1 MRSPLAGRAPRRIVA
16 SVPDVT
22 RDRERR
28 PCHSSIFCSLPL
40 PSLLAA
46 TVFFSLLLGWVIFVL
61 VRLGARVSGLDSA
74 KSLPIHD
81 LVMVTSLMFALML
94 SFAAAGIWNDWVQ
107 ARGAVQREALALEN
121 VLALSDG
128 LSPERA
134 AKVRAGVI
142 AYARAAAEQEWPAM
156 AEQVDMDDPL
166 YDVSDRAL
174 VGVIT
179 ELSREVATPGASA
192 VSMMLLP
199 QVFEARAARL
209 ARLTLASAG
218 LSGVQW
224 FVLVTLMAGMLVAV
238 ALVYNDHAGTQAVAM
253 NLCALA
259 CAAAFFVILAHDRPF
274 VGVISVSPRPLLQ
287 LMAKADAGVPRVIG
301 LQPDG
306 R

>member
-1 MRSPLAGRAPRRIVA
+1 MAVL
-16 SVPDVT
+16 D
-22 RDRERR
+22 
-28 PCHSSIFCSLPL
+28 FLQNLPL

-46 TVFFSLLLGWVIFVL
+46 TVFLALLLCWMILVL
-61 VRLGARVSGLDSA
+61 VRLGARMVGSESA
-74 KSLPIHD
+74 KSLPIQD
-81 LVMVTSLMFALML
+81 MVMVTSLMFALML

-121 VLALSDG
+121 VLALADG

-142 AYARAAAEQEWPAM
+142 VYARGAAEHEWPAM

-166 YDVSDRAL
+166 YAVSDRAL
-174 VGVIT
+174 VGVIA
-179 ELSREVATPGASA
+179 ELSREAATPGASA

-224 FVLVTLMAGMLVAV
+224 FVLVA
-238 ALVYNDHAGTQAVAM
+238 
-253 NLCALA
+253 
-259 CAAAFFVILAHDRPF
+259 
-274 VGVISVSPRPLLQ
+274 S
-287 LMAKADAGVPRVIG
+287 
-301 LQPDG
+301 
-306 R
+306 

>member
-1 MRSPLAGRAPRRIVA
+1 MPIL
-16 SVPDVT
+16 D
-22 RDRERR
+22 
-28 PCHSSIFCSLPL
+28 FLQNLPL
-40 PSLLAA
+40 PSLFAA
-46 TVFFSLLLGWVIFVL
+46 TVFLALLLCWIILVL
-61 VRLGARVSGLDSA
+61 VRLGVRMAGSESA
-74 KSLPIHD
+74 KSLPIQD
-81 LVMVTSLMFALML
+81 MVMVTSLMFALML

-121 VLALSDG
+121 VLALADG

-142 AYARAAAEQEWPAM
+142 AYAKGAAEQEWPAM

-166 YDVSDRAL
+166 FDVSDRAL
-174 VGVIT
+174 VGVIV
-179 ELSREVATPGASA
+179 ELSREAAAPGASA

-199 QVFEARAARL
+199 QLFDARSARL
-209 ARLTLASAG
+209 ARLTLASSG

-224 FVLVTLMAGMLVAV
+224 FVLVVLMASMLVAV
-238 ALVYNDHAGTQAVAM
+238 ALVYNDRAGSQVVAM
-253 NLCALA
+253 HLCTLA

-287 LMAKADAGVPRVIG
+287 LVAKADAGVPRVIG
-301 LQPDG
+301 LHPDA

>member
-1 MRSPLAGRAPRRIVA
+1 VFLA
-16 SVPDVT
+16 
-22 RDRERR
+22 
-28 PCHSSIFCSLPL
+28 
-40 PSLLAA
+40 
-46 TVFFSLLLGWVIFVL
+46 LLLCWVILAL
-61 VRLGARVSGLDSA
+61 VWLGVRMAGSESA
-74 KSLPIHD
+74 KSLPIQD
-81 LVMVTSLMFALML
+81 MVMVTSLMFALML

-121 VLALSDG
+121 VLALVDG

-134 AKVRAGVI
+134 AKVRAGVL

-166 YDVSDRAL
+166 FDVSDRAL

-179 ELSREVATPGASA
+179 ELSREAATPGVSA

-199 QVFEARAARL
+199 QVFDARSARL
-209 ARLTLASAG
+209 ARLTLASSG

-224 FVLVTLMAGMLVAV
+224 FVLVVLMAGMLVAV
-238 ALVYNDHAGTQAVAM
+238 ALVYNDRAGSQVVAM
-253 NLCALA
+253 HLCTLA

-287 LMAKADAGVPRVIG
+287 LVAKADAGVPRVIG
-301 LQPDG
+301 LDPDG

>member
-1 MRSPLAGRAPRRIVA
+1 MPLL
-16 SVPDVT
+16 D
-22 RDRERR
+22 
-28 PCHSSIFCSLPL
+28 FLQNLPL

-46 TVFFSLLLGWVIFVL
+46 TVFFALLLCWVIFAL

-74 KSLPIHD
+74 KSVPIHD

-94 SFAAAGIWNDWVQ
+94 SFSAAGIWNDWVQ

-121 VLALSDG
+121 VLALADG

-134 AKVRAGVI
+134 AKVKAGVI
-142 AYARAAAEQEWPAM
+142 AYARGAADQEWPAM
-156 AEQVDMDDPL
+156 AEQIDMDDPL
-166 YDVSDRAL
+166 YAASDRAL
-174 VGVIT
+174 VGVIA
-179 ELSREVATPGASA
+179 ELSREAATPGASA
-192 VSMMLLP
+192 VSVMLLP
-199 QVFEARAARL
+199 QVFEARGARL
-209 ARLTLASAG
+209 ARLNLASAG

-224 FVLVTLMAGMLVAV
+224 FLLVVLMAGMLVAV
-238 ALVYNDHAGTQAVAM
+238 ALVYNDHAGTQAIAM

-259 CAAAFFVILAHDRPF
+259 GAAAFFVILAHDRPF

-287 LMAKADAGVPRVIG
+287 LAAKADAGVPRVIV

>member
-1 MRSPLAGRAPRRIVA
+1 MAIL
-16 SVPDVT
+16 D
-22 RDRERR
+22 
-28 PCHSSIFCSLPL
+28 FLQNLPL
-40 PSLLAA
+40 PSLFAA
-46 TVFFSLLLGWVIFVL
+46 TVFLALLLCWVILAL
-61 VRLGARVSGLDSA
+61 VRLGVRMAGSGSA
-74 KSLPIHD
+74 KSLPIQD
-81 LVMVTSLMFALML
+81 MVMVTSLMFALML

-192 VSMMLLP
+192 ISMMLLP
-199 QVFEARAARL
+199 AGIRGKGCPPGAVDLGERGPVRRAMVR
-209 ARLTLASAG
+209 AG
-218 LSGVQW
+218 HPHGK
-224 FVLVTLMAGMLVAV
+224 
-238 ALVYNDHAGTQAVAM
+238 HAGG
-253 NLCALA
+253 
-259 CAAAFFVILAHDRPF
+259 R
-274 VGVISVSPRPLLQ
+274 G
-287 LMAKADAGVPRVIG
+287 IG
-301 LQPDG
+301 L
-306 R
+306 

>member
-1 MRSPLAGRAPRRIVA
+1 MPVL
-16 SVPDVT
+16 D
-22 RDRERR
+22 
-28 PCHSSIFCSLPL
+28 FLQNLPL
-40 PSLLAA
+40 PGLLAA
-46 TVFFSLLLGWVIFVL
+46 TVFLALLLCWVILGV
-61 VRLGARVSGLDSA
+61 VRLVVMVSGSGSG
-74 KSLPIHD
+74 KSLPIQD
-81 LVMVTSLMFALML
+81 MVMVTSLMFALML
-94 SFAAAGIWNDWVQ
+94 SFAAAGIWNDWAL

-121 VLALSDG
+121 VLALADG

-142 AYARAAAEQEWPAM
+142 AYAKGAAEQEWPAM

-166 YDVSDRAL
+166 FDVSDRAL
-174 VGVIT
+174 VGIVA
-179 ELSREVATPGASA
+179 ELSREAATPGASA

-224 FVLVTLMAGMLVAV
+224 FVLVTLMASMLVAV
-238 ALVYNDHAGTQAVAM
+238 ALVYNDRAGPQVVAM
-253 NLCALA
+253 HLCTLA

-287 LMAKADAGVPRVIG
+287 LVAKVDAGVPRVIG
-301 LQPDG
+301 LHPDAK
-306 R
+306 

>member
-1 MRSPLAGRAPRRIVA
+1 MQVL
-16 SVPDVT
+16 D
-22 RDRERR
+22 
-28 PCHSSIFCSLPL
+28 FLQNLPL

-46 TVFFSLLLGWVIFVL
+46 TVLLSVLLCWVIFVL
-61 VRLGARVSGLDSA
+61 VRLGFRVFGLASA

-81 LVMVTSLMFALML
+81 MVMVTSLMFALML
-94 SFAAAGIWNDWVQ
+94 SFSAAGIWNDWVQ

-121 VLALSDG
+121 VLALADG

-134 AKVRAGVI
+134 AKVRAGVL

-156 AEQVDMDDPL
+156 AEQIDMDDPL

-174 VGVIT
+174 VGVIA
-179 ELSREVATPGASA
+179 ELSREVATPVSSA
-192 VSMMLLP
+192 TAMALLP
-199 QVFEARAARL
+199 QIFEARAARL

-224 FVLVTLMAGMLVAV
+224 FVLVALMAGMLVAV
-238 ALVYNDHAGTQAVAM
+238 ALVYNDNAGTQAVAM

-259 CAAAFFVILAHDRPF
+259 CASAFFVILAHDRPF

-287 LMAKADAGVPRVIG
+287 LAAKADAGVPRVIG
-301 LQPDG
+301 LHPDG
-306 R
+306 K

>member
-1 MRSPLAGRAPRRIVA
+1 MPLL
-16 SVPDVT
+16 D
-22 RDRERR
+22 
-28 PCHSSIFCSLPL
+28 FLQNLPL

-46 TVFFSLLLGWVIFVL
+46 TVFLALLLCWVIFGL
-61 VRLGARVSGLDSA
+61 VRLTNRVSGLDST

-94 SFAAAGIWNDWVQ
+94 SFSAAGIWNDWVQ

-121 VLALSDG
+121 VLALADG

-142 AYARAAAEQEWPAM
+142 AYARGAAEHEWPAM

-166 YDVSDRAL
+166 YAASDRAL
-174 VGVIT
+174 VGVIA
-179 ELSREVATPGASA
+179 ELSREAATPGASA

-199 QVFEARAARL
+199 QVFEARGARL

-224 FVLVTLMAGMLVAV
+224 FVLVVLMAGMLVAV
-238 ALVYNDHAGTQAVAM
+238 ALVYNDQAGTQAIAM

-259 CAAAFFVILAHDRPF
+259 GAAAFFVILAHDRPF
-274 VGVISVSPRPLLQ
+274 MGVISVSPRPLLQ
-287 LMAKADAGVPRVIG
+287 LAAKADAGVPRVIG
-301 LQPDG
+301 LQPG
-306 R
+306 AK

>member
-1 MRSPLAGRAPRRIVA
+1 MPLL
-16 SVPDVT
+16 D
-22 RDRERR
+22 
-28 PCHSSIFCSLPL
+28 FLQNLPL

-46 TVFFSLLLGWVIFVL
+46 TVFFALLLCWAIFAL
-61 VRLGARVSGLDSA
+61 VRLSVRVSGSDSA
-74 KSLPIHD
+74 KSVPIHD

-121 VLALSDG
+121 VLALADG

-134 AKVRAGVI
+134 AKVKAGVI
-142 AYARAAAEQEWPAM
+142 AYARGAAEHEWPAM
-156 AEQVDMDDPL
+156 AEQIDMDDPL
-166 YDVSDRAL
+166 YAASDRAL
-174 VGVIT
+174 VGVIA
-179 ELSREVATPGASA
+179 ELSREAATPGASA

-199 QVFEARAARL
+199 QVFDARSARL
-209 ARLTLASAG
+209 ARLNLASAG

-224 FVLVTLMAGMLVAV
+224 FVLVVLMAGMLIAV
-238 ALVYNDHAGTQAVAM
+238 ALVYNDNAGTQAIAM

-259 CAAAFFVILAHDRPF
+259 GAAAFFVILAHDRPF

-287 LMAKADAGVPRVIG
+287 LAAKADAGTPRVIG
-301 LQPDG
+301 LQPNG

>member
-1 MRSPLAGRAPRRIVA
+1 M
-16 SVPDVT
+16 
-22 RDRERR
+22 
-28 PCHSSIFCSLPL
+28 
-40 PSLLAA
+40 
-46 TVFFSLLLGWVIFVL
+46 
-61 VRLGARVSGLDSA
+61 SGLDSA
-74 KSLPIHD
+74 KSVPIHD
-81 LVMVTSLMFALML
+81 MVMVTSLMFALML
-94 SFAAAGIWNDWVQ
+94 SFSAAGIWNDWVQ

-121 VLALSDG
+121 VLALADG

-142 AYARAAAEQEWPAM
+142 AYARGAAEHEWPAM
-156 AEQVDMDDPL
+156 AEQIDMDDP
-166 YDVSDRAL
+166 YAASDRAL
-174 VGVIT
+174 VGIIA
-179 ELSREVATPGASA
+179 ELSREAATPGASA

-199 QVFEARAARL
+199 QVFEARGARL

-224 FVLVTLMAGMLVAV
+224 FVLVALMAGMLVAV

-274 VGVISVSPRPLLQ
+274 MGVISVSPRPLLQ
-287 LMAKADAGVPRVIG
+287 LAAKADAGVPRVIG